1 MVEYDGTTRRVW
13 DSEEDPTLVD
23 EILEDKGW
31 PRQMSMQ
38 LKSWIHS
45 LVCDNA
51 RQLEEYRV

>member
-1 MVEYDGTTRRVW
+1 VEYDGTTRRVW